1 MADSGEGKRA
11 VKRKAKLE
19 ARKQKQVLNCVLWK
33 PFPSN
38 TIDLLWFFTTLA
50 LIYSAVQS
58 TLFCYLSLIF
68 TWETSE
74 YAQCSYYSQKL
85 ITKVGGRC

>member
-1 MADSGEGKRA
+1 MADSRESKRA

-38 TIDLLWFFTTLA
+38 TIDLLWFFTTSVLK
-50 LIYSAVQS
+50 YSAVVL
-58 TLFCYLSLIF
+58 LFELNFYELRESMLGDILFSYSYFTLIF
-68 TWETSE
+68 I
-74 YAQCSYYSQKL
+74 YL
-85 ITKVGGRC
+85 F

>member
-1 MADSGEGKRA
+1 MADSRESKRA

-38 TIDLLWFFTTLA
+38 TIDLLLFFTTSVLK
-50 LIYSAVQS
+50 YSAVVL
-58 TLFCYLSLIF
+58 LFELNFYELRESMLGDIF
-68 TWETSE
+68 
-74 YAQCSYYSQKL
+74 
-85 ITKVGGRC
+85 IIIII

>member
-1 MADSGEGKRA
+1 MADNGESKRS

-38 TIDLLWFFTTLA
+38 IIDLLWFFTTSVLK
-50 LIYSAVQS
+50 YSAVVLLFELNFYELRES
-58 TLFCYLSLIF
+58 TLGDIF
-68 TWETSE
+68 
-74 YAQCSYYSQKL
+74 
-85 ITKVGGRC
+85 IMIIII

>member
-1 MADSGEGKRA
+1 MADSRESKRA

-38 TIDLLWFFTTLA
+38 TIDLLLFFTTSVLK
-50 LIYSAVQS
+50 YSAVVL
-58 TLFCYLSLIF
+58 LFELNFYELRESMLGDILFSYSYFTLIF
-68 TWETSE
+68 I
-74 YAQCSYYSQKL
+74 YL
-85 ITKVGGRC
+85 F

>member
-1 MADSGEGKRA
+1 MADSRESKRA

-38 TIDLLWFFTTLA
+38 TIDLLWFFTTSVLK
-50 LIYSAVQS
+50 YSAVVLLFELINFYELRQS
-58 TLFCYLSLIF
+58 MLGDIF
-68 TWETSE
+68 
-74 YAQCSYYSQKL
+74 
-85 ITKVGGRC
+85 IIIII

>member
-1 MADSGEGKRA
+1 MADSRDSKRA

-38 TIDLLWFFTTLA
+38 TIDLLWFFTTSVLK
-50 LIYSAVQS
+50 YSAVVL
-58 TLFCYLSLIF
+58 LFELNFYELRESMLGDILFSYSYFTLIF
-68 TWETSE
+68 I
-74 YAQCSYYSQKL
+74 YL
-85 ITKVGGRC
+85 F

>member
-1 MADSGEGKRA
+1 MADSRESKRA

-38 TIDLLWFFTTLA
+38 TIDLLWFFTTSVLK
-50 LIYSAVQS
+50 YSAVVL
-58 TLFCYLSLIF
+58 LFELINFYELRESMLGDILFSYSYFTLIF
-68 TWETSE
+68 I
-74 YAQCSYYSQKL
+74 YL
-85 ITKVGGRC
+85 F

>member
-1 MADSGEGKRA
+1 MADSGQSKRA

-38 TIDLLWFFTTLA
+38 TIDLLWFFTTSVLK
-50 LIYSAVQS
+50 YSAVVL
-58 TLFCYLSLIF
+58 LFELNFYELRESMLGALFI
-68 TWETSE
+68 
-74 YAQCSYYSQKL
+74 
-85 ITKVGGRC
+85 IIIII

>member
-1 MADSGEGKRA
+1 MADSRESKRA

-38 TIDLLWFFTTLA
+38 TIDLLWFFTTSVL
-50 LIYSAVQS
+50 LKYSAVVL
-58 TLFCYLSLIF
+58 LFELNFYELRESMLGDIF
-68 TWETSE
+68 
-74 YAQCSYYSQKL
+74 
-85 ITKVGGRC
+85 IIIII

>member
-1 MADSGEGKRA
+1 MADSGQSKRA

-38 TIDLLWFFTTLA
+38 TIDLLWFFTTSVLK
-50 LIYSAVQS
+50 YSAVVL
-58 TLFCYLSLIF
+58 LFELNFYELRESMLGALFI
-68 TWETSE
+68 
-74 YAQCSYYSQKL
+74 
-85 ITKVGGRC
+85 IIII

>member
-1 MADSGEGKRA
+1 MADSGESKRA

-38 TIDLLWFFTTLA
+38 TIDLLWFFTTSVLK
-50 LIYSAVQS
+50 YSAVVL
-58 TLFCYLSLIF
+58 LFELNFYELRESMLGDIF
-68 TWETSE
+68 
-74 YAQCSYYSQKL
+74 
-85 ITKVGGRC
+85 IIIII